1 MYMCAPARGESDTH
15 PGLHCPHH
23 SLNAHQVIV
32 LFVRR
37 MAMMMMMMTVMMVV
51 RLFNWLNKK
60 LCKSLREKKKACRL
74 GHYALCFYHLWSTAR
89 QRHLRIQ
96 STYEVHYS
104 SRPSLILRLRVY
116 FITPRLIVLPV
127 YTVADTGAYITGFI
141 DISPQKRASASD
153 WYHQISC
160 A

>member
-1 MYMCAPARGESDTH
+1 MCTCKMFICAPARGESDTH

-32 LFVRR
+32 LFVRW
-37 MAMMMMMMTVMMVV
+37 MMMMMTVMMVV
-51 RLFNWLNKK
+51 RLFNSLNKK
-60 LCKSLREKKKACRL
+60 LCKSLRERKKACRL

-104 SRPSLILRLRVY
+104 SRQPHIEAQSLFHHTSSYHIARLHTGWHRWLHY
-116 FITPRLIVLPV
+116 RLHRHLS
-127 YTVADTGAYITGFI
+127 T
-141 DISPQKRASASD
+141 
-153 WYHQISC
+153 
-160 A
+160 